1 MKNIFKASLVIALA
15 IFSSR
20 ILGLIREIIQTNYF
34 GLTAEFASY
43 QSARL
48 IPNMLRELLAEGAFS
63 TAFITIF
70 AGMVGKKSKEEI
82 LIFVNKTLFISLT
95 ISILISIALFFLAPL
110 LIPVLHRTE
119 ETMSLTIDL
128 FRIMLPFLTII
139 SLSSIFMGFLNSY
152 NKFGVP
158 AWAPFFSNVFFIVV
172 IVLFKDRWGIY
183 TLSIALICGGLA
195 QFLFQLPS
203 FIKNGYKFRL
213 VDLRWNDDLK
223 RFFSL
228 FLPFVLT
235 MSIPMLYTIVSNPL
249 VTAVSDYGNTV
260 LSRAF
265 FLIRFVVSIVA
276 LSIGTVSLPNLS
288 KYFSNEE
295 YSHFISIIRQAFSII
310 IVIALPIIGGA
321 MLLSDRA
328 TSFVWRDITFGI
340 FGNLDEDKLK
350 EIGFALFL
358 YSPGI
363 LFSSFNAII
372 HRAFQ
377 SMKLWFIPLV
387 VGLGTVILHF
397 GISAVLVYKTT
408 FGFNGVA
415 LSFSIVSMINFVVLF
430 GLLQGKMKAKFQLR
444 WILPNFAKSLF
455 SVSVMVA
462 VLYLLK
468 RFISDI
474 TLFGNAYL
482 NRVIIFLGFIL
493 IGAVIY
499 LALLILLKETTI
511 KSILEICSEEV
522 EHLYKNAYIHL
533 IRKLSKLISL
543 TLGQISRPLSISP
556 LIRERISKSSVRKRV
571 NVFKSLYEGEGL
583 FFLIKWRRAIR

>member
-1 MKNIFKASLVIALA
+1 MSEKTKNIFKATLVIALA

-20 ILGLIREIIQTNYF
+20 ILGLVREIIQTNYF

-63 TAFITIF
+63 TAFITVF
-70 AGMVGKKSKEEI
+70 AGMIGKKSKEDI

-95 ISILISIALFFLAPL
+95 LSILISIALFFLAPF

-119 ETMSLTIDL
+119 ETMNLTIDL
-128 FRIMLPFLTII
+128 FRIMLPFLSII
-139 SLSSIFMGFLNSY
+139 SLSSILMGFLNSY

-158 AWAPFFSNVFFIVV
+158 AWAPFFSNVFFIAI
-172 IVLFKDRWGIY
+172 IVLFKDKWGIY

-203 FIKNGYKFRL
+203 FIKNGYRFRL
-213 VDLRWNDDLK
+213 VDLRLNEDLK

-249 VTAVSDYGNTV
+249 VTSVSEYGNTV

-265 FLIRFVVSIVA
+265 FLIRFVISIVA

-288 KYFSNEE
+288 KYFSNAE
-295 YSHFISIIRQAFSII
+295 YSNFISIIKQAFSII
-310 IVIALPIIGGA
+310 IVIALPIIAGA
-321 MLLSDRA
+321 MLLPDRA
-328 TSFVWRDITFGI
+328 SSFVWRDITFGI
-340 FGNLDEDKLK
+340 FGNLDENKLK

-397 GISAVLVYKTT
+397 VISTILVYNTS

-430 GLLQGKMKAKFQLR
+430 ALLQGKMKVKFQLK
-444 WILPNFAKSLF
+444 WILPNFAKSIL
-455 SVSVMVA
+455 SISIMVG

-474 TLFGNAYL
+474 TLFANVYL
-482 NRVIIFLGFIL
+482 NRVIIFLGFII

-499 LALLILLKETTI
+499 LALLVVLKETTV
-511 KSILEICSEEV
+511 KSIFRNIF
-522 EHLYKNAYIHL
+522 K
-533 IRKLSKLISL
+533 RK
-543 TLGQISRPLSISP
+543 
-556 LIRERISKSSVRKRV
+556 
-571 NVFKSLYEGEGL
+571 
-583 FFLIKWRRAIR
+583 